1 MHKRI
6 TLLLFILFIAARC
19 FSQAADRIGTIEQ
32 RLNALAVNVPGLN
45 ETVQLNISNVG
56 IQEYLSALA
65 KANGLSI
72 NADPK
77 LNFKLNN
84 TFNNVTAIN
93 VLTFLAKQYNLDI
106 TTVGNIIMV
115 TAYQDPNQFVKAP
128 PKEIGVKYDQLT
140 NALTLELNND
150 TLGAVARKITQVSGK
165 NIVVPNSLQT
175 KRVSGFISQAPFE
188 TAMDK
193 LAYSNEMKMVKTND
207 GFYLFQPLNDGEE
220 LYVNGDKNTD
230 VRRTFKPAAGSS
242 GGTGGSI
249 NLFSKTVDGRKLI
262 TADATNASIADL
274 IKNASQELGK
284 NYFLYTDIKGTITT
298 HISNIGYDDFLS
310 SLLQGTDYTFRQENN
325 VYMIGDSKLEGLRTV
340 KAIQLQNRSIDT
352 VVSMIPA
359 DWKKSV
365 EIKEFREQ
373 NTLLISGS
381 SSRITEIESLVKQ
394 LDVLVPVVTIE
405 VTLIDIHK
413 NRSVATGIAAG
424 VSDSVKTGGTILSG
438 LDFTMSANS
447 VNSLL
452 DKVGGITSVNLG
464 HVVPN
469 FYVNL
474 KALESNNNVEVR
486 SVPKLTALNG
496 HSATLSI
503 GNTVWYKNINQNIIP
518 SSATTIT
525 SLSTT
530 YSKSDANLSID
541 IKPVVSGN
549 EQVTLGIKV
558 DISDFTSIPT
568 DGSPPPTSTSKFE
581 SSIRV
586 NNEDMI
592 VLGGIERNEKDDN
605 SSGIPLLSRIPVL
618 KWIFSSKTKTN
629 SKIVTLVFIKPT
641 ILR

>member
-1 MHKRI
+1 MQKRI
-6 TLLLFILFIAARC
+6 TLLLFVLFISIRC
-19 FSQAADRIGTIEQ
+19 LSQATDRIQAIEQ
-32 RLNALAVNVPGLN
+32 KLHNLSATVLGLN
-45 ETVQLNISNVG
+45 ETVQLNISNIS

-65 KANGLSI
+65 KANDLSI
-72 NADPK
+72 NVDPK

-106 TTVGNIIMV
+106 TTVGSIIMV
-115 TAYQDPNQFVKAP
+115 TAYQDPSQFVKPP
-128 PKEIGVKYDQLT
+128 PKEINAKYDQLSNT
-140 NALTLELNND
+140 LTLELNND
-150 TLGAVARKITQVSGK
+150 TLSAVARKITEVSGK
-165 NIVVPNSLQT
+165 NIVVPNGLQT
-175 KRVSGFISQAPFE
+175 KRVSAFINKAPFE
-188 TAMDK
+188 TAMEK
-193 LAYSNEMKMVKTND
+193 LAYANEMKMVKTTD
-207 GFYLFQPLNDGEE
+207 GFFLFQPLNDGEE

-230 VRRTFKPAAGSS
+230 VRRTFKPAAGAT
-242 GGTGGSI
+242 GGGSI
-249 NLFSKTVDGRKLI
+249 NLYSRTVDGQKLI
-262 TADATNASIADL
+262 TADATNAAIADL

-284 NYFLYTDIKGTITT
+284 NYFLYTDIKGNITT
-298 HISNIGYDDFLS
+298 HISNISYDNFLS

-325 VYMIGDSKLEGLRTV
+325 VYMIGDSKLEGLRAI

-352 VVSMIPA
+352 IVSMIPA
-359 DWKKSV
+359 DWKRSV

-373 NTLLISGS
+373 NTLLVSGS
-381 SSRITEIESLVKQ
+381 TSRIAEIESLVKQ
-394 LDVLVPVVTIE
+394 LDVLVPVVLIE
-405 VTLIDIHK
+405 VTLIDVHK
-413 NRSVATGIAAG
+413 SRTVATGISAG

-447 VNSLL
+447 VNGLL
-452 DKVGGITSVNLG
+452 DKLGGLTTVNLG

-469 FYVNL
+469 FYMNL
-474 KALESNNNVEVR
+474 KALESNNNIDVR

-503 GNTVWYKNINQNIIP
+503 GNTIWYKNTNQNIIP

-525 SLSTT
+525 SLSTSYT
-530 YSKSDANLSID
+530 ESDANLAIA

-558 DISDFTSIPT
+558 DISDFTALPT
-568 DGSPPPTSTSKFE
+568 DGSPPPKSTSKFE

-592 VLGGIERNEKDDN
+592 VLGGIERTEKN
-605 SSGIPLLSRIPVL
+605 NSSSGIPLLSRIPIL
-618 KWIFSSKTKTN
+618 KWIFSSKTNTN

-641 ILR
+641 IMR